1 MRRLHLEHIKLS
13 KMQMNLSEQF
23 AEVLTATKYLP
34 CVSIIMPFEPK
45 MGLKKELDYKLK
57 TAADKIEK
65 ELIANYPSEKATP
78 VIKKIHK
85 VLNELNY
92 YTHKKSI
99 AIFVSPLIDKVYYLD
114 MVVEEKVIIDE
125 SFEIRDLIYS
135 KKEIHKYLLAVL
147 SSKWT
152 KIFLGNT
159 TQFIRVTSNVPDNI
173 EAYKNDIG
181 EKIANF
187 SDENKR
193 KEILLDKFLMHT
205 DNGLSLLLQAY
216 KLPLFVMGTAK
227 TIGHFKS
234 LTHNSKHVIDYI
246 PGNFEEK
253 TEFEFHKIMEPY
265 ISDWKVIQQKR
276 LLSQIDDSMSHKKL
290 AIGIQE
296 VWKAAYQKKG
306 RLLVVEKNYIYPAQ
320 HGAEPEIIFKKDDI
334 VKNAFYI
341 KDAVDDI
348 IEKVLSS
355 GGDVEFVDEG
365 ILKDF
370 KKIVLIEYYGD
381 NL

>member
-1 MRRLHLEHIKLS
+1 MPIKLS
-13 KMQMNLSEQF
+13 DQF
-23 AEVLTATKYLP
+23 ADVLTAPKYLP
-34 CVSIIMPFEPK
+34 CISILMPFDPK
-45 MGLKKELDYKLK
+45 MGLKKELGHRLK
-57 TAADKIEK
+57 AVTDKIEK
-65 ELIANYPSEKATP
+65 EIQANYPSEKASP
-78 VIKKIHK
+78 IIKKLHR
-85 VLNELNY
+85 VLSELNY

-99 AIFVSPLIDKVYYLD
+99 AIFISPIIDKVYYLD
-114 MVVEEKVIIDE
+114 MPIEEKIIIDE

-135 KKEIHKYLLAVL
+135 KKEVHKYLLAVL

-193 KEILLDKFLMHT
+193 KEILLDKFLKHT

-216 KLPLFVMGTAK
+216 KLPLFVMGTSK

-234 LTHNSKHVIDYI
+234 ISHNARQVIDYI
-246 PGNFEEK
+246 PGSFEDK
-253 TEFEFHKIMEPY
+253 TESEFHKIMEPY
-265 ISDWKVIQQKR
+265 IKDWKVIQQKR
-276 LLSQIDDSMSHKKL
+276 LLSQIDESMSYKKL
-290 AIGIQE
+290 VSGISN
-296 VWKAAYQKKG
+296 VWKAASLKRG

-320 HGAEPEIIFKKDDI
+320 HSSDPNVIYKRDEFN
-334 VKNAFYI
+334 KNAFYI

-365 ILKDF
+365 ILKEYN
-370 KKIVLIEYYGD
+370 KIALIEYYGD
-381 NL
+381 QNLK

>member
-152 KIFLGNT
+152 KI
-159 TQFIRVTSNVPDNI
+159 
-173 EAYKNDIG
+173 
-181 EKIANF
+181 
-187 SDENKR
+187 
-193 KEILLDKFLMHT
+193 
-205 DNGLSLLLQAY
+205 
-216 KLPLFVMGTAK
+216 
-227 TIGHFKS
+227 
-234 LTHNSKHVIDYI
+234 
-246 PGNFEEK
+246 
-253 TEFEFHKIMEPY
+253 
-265 ISDWKVIQQKR
+265 
-276 LLSQIDDSMSHKKL
+276 
-290 AIGIQE
+290 
-296 VWKAAYQKKG
+296 
-306 RLLVVEKNYIYPAQ
+306 
-320 HGAEPEIIFKKDDI
+320 
-334 VKNAFYI
+334 
-341 KDAVDDI
+341 
-348 IEKVLSS
+348 
-355 GGDVEFVDEG
+355 
-365 ILKDF
+365 
-370 KKIVLIEYYGD
+370 
-381 NL
+381 

>member
-1 MRRLHLEHIKLS
+1 MHSALTES
-13 KMQMNLSEQF
+13 F

-34 CVSIIMPFEPK
+34 CISLIMPFEPK

-57 TAADKIEK
+57 IAADKIEK
-65 ELIANYPSEKATP
+65 ELEANYPAEKTLP
-78 VIKKIHK
+78 VLKKLHK
-85 VLNELNY
+85 VINELNY
-92 YTHKKSI
+92 NTHKKTI
-99 AIFVSPLIDKVYYLD
+99 AIFISPLIEKVYYLD
-114 MVVEEKVIIDE
+114 MPVEEKIIIDE

-152 KIFLGNT
+152 KIYLGNT
-159 TQFIRVTSNVPDNI
+159 IHFIRVTSNVPDNI

-205 DNGLSLLLQAY
+205 DNGLSLLLNAY
-216 KLPLFVMGTAK
+216 KLPLFVMGTTK
-227 TIGHFKS
+227 TLGHFKS
-234 LTHNSKHVIDYI
+234 ITHNSKHVIDYI

-253 TEFEFHKIMEPY
+253 TEAEFHSTMTPYLNNWKI
-265 ISDWKVIQQKR
+265 VLQKR
-276 LLSQIDDSMSHKKL
+276 VKNQIEDAMDHKKL
-290 AIGIQE
+290 AVGIQE
-296 VWKAAYQKKG
+296 VWKAASQKRG
-306 RLLVVEKNYIYPAQ
+306 RLLIVEKNYIYPAQ
-320 HGAEPEIIFKKDDI
+320 LGSSLENISKKDDV

-365 ILKDF
+365 ILKDYN
-370 KKIVLIEYYGD
+370 KIELIEYF
-381 NL
+381 